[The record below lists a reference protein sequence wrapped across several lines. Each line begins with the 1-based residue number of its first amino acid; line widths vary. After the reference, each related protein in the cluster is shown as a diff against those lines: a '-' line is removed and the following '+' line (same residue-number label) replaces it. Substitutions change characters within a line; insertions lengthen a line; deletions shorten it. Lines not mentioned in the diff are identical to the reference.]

1 MAKTIYKLFSTFDL
15 IASVKFLMNMSIIAL
30 NVYLILAVVKHVLAC
45 ILDAGVV
52 TGPGYD
58 ACYDL
63 PSCKERC

>member
-1 MAKTIYKLFSTFDL
+1 MNIGTITSNL
-15 IASVKFLMNMSIIAL
+15 
-30 NVYLILAVVKHVLAC
+30 YLILAVVKHVLAC